1 MHDAHFHFSDEII
14 RLQDKHNIPSLCN
27 AADLKE
33 WKHIEKSHVP
43 CSCGIHP
50 WTADHVS
57 LKEMRPLLEQANIIG
72 EIGMDSCWCSVDPAI
87 QKKVFTE
94 QIKYA
99 YANKKPVILHTKG
112 QEKEILDII
121 REYPNTYIAHWYSCS
136 QYIEEYNEIASYF
149 TIGPSVVRDQAVANV
164 VRTVPIQKLL
174 IESDGIDAV
183 EWAVGHRNYI
193 EALKN
198 SIETIAAIK
207 GLSVAGTEKILDANF
222 ERMINRRMPLSYR

>member
-87 QKKVFTE
+87 QKKYLLNKSNTHMR
-94 QIKYA
+94 IKSQSFSI
-99 YANKKPVILHTKG
+99 PKG
-112 QEKEILDII
+112 RK
-121 REYPNTYIAHWYSCS
+121 RK
-136 QYIEEYNEIASYF
+136 F
-149 TIGPSVVRDQAVANV
+149 
-164 VRTVPIQKLL
+164 
-174 IESDGIDAV
+174 
-183 EWAVGHRNYI
+183 
-193 EALKN
+193 
-198 SIETIAAIK
+198 
-207 GLSVAGTEKILDANF
+207 
-222 ERMINRRMPLSYR
+222 